1 MNPAAVVI
9 VVYLLAMLAI
19 GAWGLRRKGLEDFH
33 LAGRSIKL
41 VLLTGTFCASIIG
54 ASATLGMAGLGFGKG
69 LPGAWW
75 MLSGT
80 AGLLVLATFFA
91 GKVRATGCYT
101 LPELVGSFYGERAR
115 FVASALIVISWVGV
129 IAVQIVACG
138 KVLGAV
144 FGGNETLFMAAGTAV
159 FVLYTVHGGQGSV
172 IRTDL
177 VQLMIIL
184 AGMIVLFF
192 RASEAAGPGLLFR
205 QSFPTS
211 AEMGGW
217 DVLSMLLVVGSAYL
231 VGPDMYSRLLSAH
244 SPKDAK
250 VSAAIAAV
258 ILIPLAFLITSL
270 GIFARSLYPTASPD
284 QAIPVL
290 LTGLLSPATEGLVA
304 AALLAA
310 FMSSADTSLMTATS
324 ILTLDIYRKA
334 SPSSGEKKLMAMS
347 RIFVLIIGHSGS
359 GIGNLNAWHHQ
370 DIAYRLYR
378 FYQRSAFAGCRRIL
392 PGTVRPHAFRRAGS
406 AAWRRCNRNLPGPD
420 VSSAWHGGLCG
431 IPIRCKLAAETVF
444 VAGMQEREL
453 KIISRRHGR
462 SKAAVNGKSLIIRPI
477 RNWR

>member
-9 VVYLLAMLAI
+9 VIYLLAMLAI
-19 GAWGLRRKGLEDFH
+19 GTWGLRLKGLEDFH

-41 VLLTGTFCASIIG
+41 VLLTGTFCATIIG
-54 ASATLGMAGLGFGKG
+54 ASSTLGMAGLGFSGG

-80 AGLLVLATFFA
+80 AGLLVLAAFFA
-91 GKVRATGCYT
+91 EKVRATGCCT
-101 LPELVGSFYGERAR
+101 LPEIVGSFYGERAR

-129 IAVQIVACG
+129 IAVQIVACS

-144 FGGNETLFMAAGTAV
+144 FGGNETLFMAACTAV
-159 FVLYTVHGGQGSV
+159 FVLYTVHGGQSSV

-184 AGMIVLFF
+184 AGMVVLFSK
-192 RASEAAGPGLLFR
+192 ALEAAGPGLISS

-211 AEMGGW
+211 PEMGGW

-244 SPKDAK
+244 SPRDAK
-250 VSAAIAAV
+250 ISAAISAV
-258 ILIPLAFLITSL
+258 ILIPMAFLITSL
-270 GIFARSLYPTASPD
+270 GIFARSLYPAASPE

-290 LTGLLSPATEGLVA
+290 LTGLLSPGFEGLVA

-324 ILTLDIYRKA
+324 ILTLDIYKKA
-334 SPSSGEKKLMAMS
+334 SPGSSEKKLMTMS
-347 RIFVLIIGHSGS
+347 RLFVLIIGFSALALAVS
-359 GIGNLNAWHHQ
+359 LPSIIKTLL
-370 DIAYRLYR
+370 IAYTVFTSGLLLPVIAGFFKERL
-378 FYQRSAFAGCRRIL
+378 
-392 PGTVRPHAFRRAGS
+392 
-406 AAWRRCNRNLPGPD
+406 
-420 VSSAWHGGLCG
+420 GLTPSG
-431 IPIRCKLAAETVF
+431 ALAALLGGGVTAIF
-444 VAGMQEREL
+444 LGQRYPLLGMAVSGAFLFGVSWLERQYTEQEC
-453 KIISRRHGR
+453 KSR
-462 SKAAVNGKSLIIRPI
+462 N
-477 RNWR
+477 

>member
-1 MNPAAVVI
+1 MDPAAVVI
-9 VVYLLAMLAI
+9 IMYLLAMLVI
-19 GAWGLRRKGLEDFH
+19 GAYGLRMKGLEDFH
-33 LAGRSIKL
+33 LAGRGIKL
-41 VLLTGTFCASIIG
+41 FLLTGTFCASIIG
-54 ASATLGMAGLGFGKG
+54 ASATLGMAGLGFSKG

-91 GKVRATGCYT
+91 EKVRATGCYT

-115 FVASALIVISWVGV
+115 FVASVLIVISWGGV
-129 IAVQIVACG
+129 IAVQIVASG

-144 FGGNETLFMAAGTAV
+144 FGGNETLFMAACTAV

-177 VQLMIIL
+177 LQLMIIL
-184 AGMIVLFF
+184 AGMTVLFSK
-192 RASEAAGPGLLFR
+192 ALEAAGSGLLLS

-211 AEMGGW
+211 VKTGSW

-231 VGPDMYSRLLSAH
+231 VGPDMYSRLFSAN
-244 SPKDAK
+244 SPKEAK

-258 ILIPLAFLITSL
+258 ILIPMAFLITFL
-270 GIFARSLYPTASPD
+270 GIFARSLYPAASPE

-290 LTGLLSPATEGLVA
+290 LTGLLSPFAEGLVA

-334 SPSSGEKKLMAMS
+334 NPGSSEERLLAIS
-347 RIFVLIIGHSGS
+347 RLFVLVIGISALALAVSMPGIIKT
-359 GIGNLNAWHHQ
+359 LL
-370 DIAYRLYR
+370 IAYTVFTSGLLFPVIAGFYRERL
-378 FYQRSAFAGCRRIL
+378 
-392 PGTVRPHAFRRAGS
+392 
-406 AAWRRCNRNLPGPD
+406 
-420 VSSAWHGGLCG
+420 GLTPSG
-431 IPIRCKLAAETVF
+431 ALAALVGGGVTAIFLGQQYPLLGIAVSAVLLF
-444 VAGMQEREL
+444 GVSWLERQCTEQ
-453 KIISRRHGR
+453 KCQN
-462 SKAAVNGKSLIIRPI
+462 VM
-477 RNWR
+477 